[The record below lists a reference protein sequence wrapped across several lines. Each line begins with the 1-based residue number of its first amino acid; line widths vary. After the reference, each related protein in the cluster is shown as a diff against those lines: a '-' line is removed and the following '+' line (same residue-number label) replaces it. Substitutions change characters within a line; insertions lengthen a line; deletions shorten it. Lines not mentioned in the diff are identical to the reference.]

1 MGWQRLDLQAA
12 TRAKRTRMDNLNQST
27 VTLTQR
33 MEANIMAASAL
44 EVKIIESSFL
54 LVHSSG
60 RLSSPKI

>member
-44 EVKIIESSFL
+44 EVKI
-54 LVHSSG
+54 H
-60 RLSSPKI
+60 LSC